1 MKIDI
6 EKIARLAKLKIE
18 PDKRGMFEIQM
29 EQIVAMV
36 ENLPEMS
43 ERYVGV
49 DPENPMRLREDEVRP
64 SMRRDELLQN
74 APKVQAGCVVV
85 PRTVE

>member
-6 EKIARLAKLKIE
+6 EKIARRAKLRIE
-18 PDKRGMFEIQM
+18 PDKQGMFETQM

-49 DPENPMRLREDEVRP
+49 DPQNPMRLREDEIRP

-74 APKVQAGCVVV
+74 APRVQAGCVVV

>member
-6 EKIARLAKLKIE
+6 EKIARLAKLRIE
-18 PDKRGMFEIQM
+18 PDKQGMFETQM

-49 DPENPMRLREDEVRP
+49 DPQNPMRLREDEIRP

-74 APKVQAGCVVV
+74 APRVQAGCVVV